1 MILDIKSPSTFIASV
16 STISKRS
23 KSIVSTKLKIV
34 AKDGFLYL
42 TRRNKNSKWYENL
55 LSNNYVEIEIN
66 GKKIKASAEEM
77 LDNIEKEEVSAIKYT
92 EERKNDNRF
101 GFKLTLLDEVLR

>member
-1 MILDIKSPSTFIASV
+1 MSKCILGDFKDIRSFTF
-16 STISKRS
+16 
-23 KSIVSTKLKIV
+23 KLSYNI
-34 AKDGFLYL
+34 
-42 TRRNKNSKWYENL
+42 
-55 LSNNYVEIEIN
+55 

-92 EERKNDNRF
+92 DERKNDNRV